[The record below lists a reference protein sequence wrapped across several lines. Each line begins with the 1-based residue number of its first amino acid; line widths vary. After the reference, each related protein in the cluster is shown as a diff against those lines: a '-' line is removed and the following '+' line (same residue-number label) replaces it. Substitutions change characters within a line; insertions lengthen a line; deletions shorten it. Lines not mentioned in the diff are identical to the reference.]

1 VSIGLADDRTG
12 GKIVL
17 RRNWKITSLVI
28 IALVASTAA
37 LAEYRR
43 INVLEDRLGCAATW
57 LEEAKKFH
65 DVQMNK
71 PSQFREATIRKL
83 MDSVDSAYFCATR
96 DPVAGHAP
104 DAARSFGQY
113 GVLPQR

>member
-1 VSIGLADDRTG
+1 M
-12 GKIVL
+12 L
-17 RRNWKITSLVI
+17 RRNWRITALIV
-28 IALVASTAA
+28 IALVASTVAF
-37 LAEYRR
+37 AEYRR
-43 INVLEDRLGCAATW
+43 INVLQDRLGCAATW
-57 LEEAKKFH
+57 LEEAKKLH
-65 DVQMNK
+65 KVQMEE
-71 PSQFREATIRKL
+71 PSNVREATMRKL